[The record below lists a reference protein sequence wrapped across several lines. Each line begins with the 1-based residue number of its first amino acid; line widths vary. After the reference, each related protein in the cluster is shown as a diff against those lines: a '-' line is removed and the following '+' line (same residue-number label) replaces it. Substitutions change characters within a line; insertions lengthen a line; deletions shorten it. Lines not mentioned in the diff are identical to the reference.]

1 MNEEKKKK
9 TLATGVGLASGAVSG
24 TAVGIIRNQ
33 AEPLEATEVNVQQVA
48 VTNEQPVIEVEAN
61 ELEQIQTPQQDIEVD
76 APTEIQPVEN
86 IVQEGE
92 EEENINTPVEPTN
105 PVDPNEPLE
114 PIDDIYGGPVD
125 IVDDV
130 PDMMYGGP
138 EDIDNEI
145 PVVMYGGPED
155 YDDEDPGLMYGG
167 PEDYDDDDP
176 SIDDDDEGQTMED
189 LIDEVLSEDLLSDD
203 L

>member
-1 MNEEKKKK
+1 M
-9 TLATGVGLASGAVSG
+9 GLASGAVSG

-33 AEPLEATEVNVQQVA
+33 AEPLEATEVNVQQVT

-76 APTEIQPVEN
+76 DPTEIQPVEN

-92 EEENINTPVEPTN
+92 EEENIDTPEEPVEPIN

-125 IVDDV
+125 IVENV

-138 EDIDNEI
+138 EDF
-145 PVVMYGGPED
+145 
-155 YDDEDPGLMYGG
+155 DDEDPGVMYGG

-176 SIDDDDEGQTMED
+176 SVDDDDEGQTIED